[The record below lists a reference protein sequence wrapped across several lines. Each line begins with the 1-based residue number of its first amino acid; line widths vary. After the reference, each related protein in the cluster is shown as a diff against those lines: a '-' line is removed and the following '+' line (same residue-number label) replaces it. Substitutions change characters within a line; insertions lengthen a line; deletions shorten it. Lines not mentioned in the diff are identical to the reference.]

1 MPINDPWPE
10 TLEPISQPL
19 TPPVSYQ
26 LNGGNP
32 DQSDWENMPAAASS
46 FNVGGMGAHWTC
58 CTPRPTAAERI
69 PFIDE
74 TEWDSWCTRAEQL
87 LKTNQTAFTT
97 SLRAQVIQETLAS
110 MYGTEL
116 PTGRGVQMLPLAC
129 ERINETW
136 VEWTGVDT
144 ILGSLA
150 DTGTIP
156 AERFELRAEHLCEE
170 LWSNVLSPDDKDIVN
185 TSIRNLKTGEVYA
198 VIAKVVIVAANA
210 FNTPQL
216 LWKSGIRPTSLG
228 HYLNDQPMAFCQI
241 VLSKELQA
249 EIGTRWEAPDPSV
262 DPVPIP
268 VDDPIP
274 NVWIPFSDPEHPYHC
289 QIHRDAF
296 AYSILPGNLGV
307 DHRAIVG
314 MRWFMR
320 KEIRFE
326 DYISFSDTNVDMFG
340 MPQVTI
346 HYSLSETDAATVH
359 AGMKD
364 MVRAAQAIGAFLP
377 GVEPQILPRG
387 SSLHVQGTYRMG
399 ESADTDDSVCD
410 PYSRVWGYRNLY
422 LGGQWHSSYRNRL
435 QPDAFQHG
443 IGYQVC

>member
-1 MPINDPWPE
+1 
-10 TLEPISQPL
+10 
-19 TPPVSYQ
+19 
-26 LNGGNP
+26 
-32 DQSDWENMPAAASS
+32 
-46 FNVGGMGAHWTC
+46 
-58 CTPRPTAAERI
+58 
-69 PFIDE
+69 
-74 TEWDSWCTRAEQL
+74 
-87 LKTNQTAFTT
+87 
-97 SLRAQVIQETLAS
+97 
-110 MYGTEL
+110 
-116 PTGRGVQMLPLAC
+116 MLPLAC

-216 LWKSGIRPTSLG
+216 LWKSGICPTSLG

-387 SSLHVQGTYRMG
+387 SSCTSRAPTEWAKAPTPMIPYATPIRGCGVTEIFIWAANGILPTATACNPTLSSMALAIR
-399 ESADTDDSVCD
+399 SADKILEVHF
-410 PYSRVWGYRNLY
+410 P
-422 LGGQWHSSYRNRL
+422 
-435 QPDAFQHG
+435 A
-443 IGYQVC
+443 